1 MLVEGKGGMPRR
13 HHTGGGQVTV
23 TVGALAFLVRDVVV
37 SAWTGAE
44 ALRTARHTV
53 IIALAVLHVC
63 IHICLYMYTY
73 IHTWAVQNAL
83 PYYLIF
89 KKVSLFSVHVRG
101 ISHED
106 KSPMAVPY
114 LPKACMMSQGRMP
127 VHTCTRPIGA
137 QLSNGGLRRCWI
149 HVHSYLSTFRGAIS
163 LPITHLPCASARAR
177 VDVTV

>member
-73 IHTWAVQNAL
+73 IHTYMGSAERSAL
-83 PYYLIF
+83 LSYIQKGF
-89 KKVSLFSVHVRG
+89 VVFS
-101 ISHED
+101 
-106 KSPMAVPY
+106 
-114 LPKACMMSQGRMP
+114 
-127 VHTCTRPIGA
+127 TCAWHP
-137 QLSNGGLRRCWI
+137 
-149 HVHSYLSTFRGAIS
+149 
-163 LPITHLPCASARAR
+163 P
-177 VDVTV
+177 